1 MGYSWARGLPV
12 NNKGLTLASDVLRL
26 TPIGRSRTLEERRAP
41 YYVSTSPSGRVGSQ
55 YRIGIPTSSRFALP
69 CRLPHIS
76 AGCQFGEENIVITL
90 VGTKLDL
97 IQAGKEREVTR
108 EEIDAFC
115 KEHGDIQYIETVRR
129 VGLENLWLT
138 CDQSSKDGTNVE
150 EVRRLSPFRSHARHG
165 RQAFAQTAQLIH
177 ERIQSNKIRR
187 PQTKGSSFPNLA
199 QSSADALS
207 RKGCC

>member
-1 MGYSWARGLPV
+1 LFRPHLPV
-12 NNKGLTLASDVLRL
+12 ELAGGTGLVLRPHPGPPSL
-26 TPIGRSRTLEERRAP
+26 QTIADLSRM
-41 YYVSTSPSGRVGSQ
+41 
-55 YRIGIPTSSRFALP
+55 
-69 CRLPHIS
+69 
-76 AGCQFGEENIVITL
+76 QFGEENIVITL